1 MVRIFQPLKLGG
13 SMGSIADNLARVK
26 ERMAEAAIRS
36 GRTSGSV
43 KLVGVTKTVDLD
55 RIKEAVSAG
64 LQILGEN
71 YVQEARDKIRE
82 LKDRVSWHFV
92 GRLQT
97 NKAKYAV
104 KLFDMIQTVDTFR
117 LAQELNRRA
126 QPLGRT
132 VPILI
137 QVNLASEVSKGGVE
151 PSECL
156 SLIRQVSVL
165 ENLQIRGLMT
175 MPPFFDQPERARPY
189 FAQLR
194 EMSQEI
200 AEAQVAGVEMNEL
213 SMGMS
218 GDFEAAIKEGATLI
232 RVGTAIFGERP

>member
-1 MVRIFQPLKLGG
+1 M
-13 SMGSIADNLARVK
+13 SSIAENLLRIK

-36 GRTSGSV
+36 GRTPDSV
-43 KLVGVTKTVDLD
+43 NIVGVTKTVDVD

-64 LQILGEN
+64 LLILGEN
-71 YVQEARDKIRE
+71 YVQEARDKIKE
-82 LKDRVSWHFV
+82 FGTRVSWHFV

-104 KLFDMIQTVDTFR
+104 KLFDMIQTVDSIK

-132 VPILI
+132 IPIII
-137 QVNLASEVSKGGVE
+137 QLNLASEVSKGGVR

-156 SLIRQVSVL
+156 TLIKQVSAL

-194 EMSQEI
+194 ELSQEI
-200 AEAQVAGVEMNEL
+200 AEAHVPGVEMNEL

-218 GDFEAAIKEGATLI
+218 GDFETAIEEGATLI
-232 RVGTAIFGERP
+232 RVGTAIFGKRL

>member
-1 MVRIFQPLKLGG
+1 M
-13 SMGSIADNLARVK
+13 SIAENLSRIK
-26 ERMAEAAIRS
+26 ERMAEAATRS
-36 GRTSGSV
+36 GRTPGSV

-104 KLFDMIQTVDTFR
+104 KLFDVIQTVDSFK

-132 VPILI
+132 IPIII

-156 SLIRQVSVL
+156 SLIRHVSVL

-194 EMSQEI
+194 EMSQKI

-218 GDFEAAIKEGATLI
+218 GDFEAAIEEGATLI

>member
-1 MVRIFQPLKLGG
+1 M
-13 SMGSIADNLARVK
+13 SIAENLARIK
-26 ERMAEAAIRS
+26 EQIAKAAMRS
-36 GRTSGSV
+36 GRMPDSV
-43 KLVGVTKTVDLD
+43 KLVGVTKTVDVD

-71 YVQEARDKIRE
+71 YVQEARDKIKE
-82 LKDRVSWHFV
+82 VGGEVSWHFV

-104 KLFDMIQTVDTFR
+104 KLFDMIQTVDSFK
-117 LAQELNRRA
+117 LAKELNRRA

-132 VPILI
+132 IPIII

-151 PSECL
+151 PSECI
-156 SLIRQVSVL
+156 SLIKQISEL
-165 ENLQIRGLMT
+165 ANLQIRGLMT

-194 EMSQEI
+194 ELSQEI
-200 AEAQVAGVEMNEL
+200 ARAQLPRVEMNEL

-218 GDFEAAIKEGATLI
+218 GDFETAIEEGATLV
-232 RVGTAIFGERP
+232 RVGTAIFGERL

>member
-1 MVRIFQPLKLGG
+1 M
-13 SMGSIADNLARVK
+13 SIAENLSRIK
-26 ERMAEAAIRS
+26 ERMAEASIRS
-36 GRTSGSV
+36 GREPSSV

-71 YVQEARDKIRE
+71 YVQEARDKIKE

-104 KLFDMIQTVDTFR
+104 KLFDMIQTVDSFR

-132 VPILI
+132 VPIII

-156 SLIRQVSVL
+156 SLIREVSVL

-194 EMSQEI
+194 EMSQKI
-200 AEAQVAGVEMNEL
+200 AEAQVEGVEMNEL

-218 GDFEAAIKEGATLI
+218 GDFEAAIEEGATLI

>member
-1 MVRIFQPLKLGG
+1 MQ
-13 SMGSIADNLARVK
+13 MGSIADNLARVR

-36 GRTSGSV
+36 GRRPDSV
-43 KLVGVTKTVDLD
+43 KLVGVTKTVDVD

-82 LKDRVSWHFV
+82 LGSPVSWHFV

-104 KLFDMIQTVDTFR
+104 KLFDLIQTVDSFR
-117 LAQELNRRA
+117 LAKELNRRA

-132 VPILI
+132 ISIII
-137 QVNLASEVSKGGVE
+137 QVNLASEASKGGVN

-156 SLIRQVSVL
+156 SLIKQVATL
-165 ENLQIRGLMT
+165 ENIQIRGLMT
-175 MPPFFDQPERARPY
+175 MPPFFDQPEIARPY

-194 EMSQEI
+194 KMSQEI
-200 AEAQVAGVEMNEL
+200 AEAQVPGIEMDEL

-218 GDFEAAIKEGATLI
+218 GDFETAIEEGATLI
-232 RVGTAIFGERP
+232 RVGTAIFGERL

>member
-1 MVRIFQPLKLGG
+1 M
-13 SMGSIADNLARVK
+13 SIAENLSRLK

-36 GRTSGSV
+36 GRTPGSV

-55 RIKEAVSAG
+55 RIKDAVSAG

-104 KLFDMIQTVDTFR
+104 KLFDVIQTVDSFK

-132 VPILI
+132 IPIII

-156 SLIRQVSVL
+156 SLIRHVSVL

-194 EMSQEI
+194 ELSQKI

-218 GDFEAAIKEGATLI
+218 GDFEAAIEEGATLI
-232 RVGTAIFGERP
+232 RVGTAIFGERT

>member
-1 MVRIFQPLKLGG
+1 
-13 SMGSIADNLARVK
+13 MGSIAANLARVQ

-36 GRTSGSV
+36 GRRPDSV
-43 KLVGVTKTVDLD
+43 KLVGVSKTVDVD

-82 LKDRVSWHFV
+82 LASPVSWHFV

-104 KLFDMIQTVDTFR
+104 KLFDLIQTVDSFR
-117 LAQELNRRA
+117 LAKELNHRA

-132 VPILI
+132 IPIII
-137 QVNLASEVSKGGVE
+137 QVNLAGESTKGGVN
-151 PSECL
+151 PTECL
-156 SLIRQVSVL
+156 SLIKQVSTL
-165 ENLQIRGLMT
+165 ENLRVRGLMT

-194 EMSQEI
+194 KLSQEI
-200 AEAQVAGVEMNEL
+200 TEARVPGIEINEL

-218 GDFEAAIKEGATLI
+218 GDFETAIEEGATLI
-232 RVGTAIFGERP
+232 RVGTAIFGERL

>member
-1 MVRIFQPLKLGG
+1 M
-13 SMGSIADNLARVK
+13 SIAENLLQIK
-26 ERMAEAAIRS
+26 ERMAEAAVRS
-36 GRTSGSV
+36 GRTPESV
-43 KLVGVTKTVDLD
+43 KLVGVTKTVDVE
-55 RIKEAVSAG
+55 RIKQAVSAG

-71 YVQEARDKIRE
+71 YVQEARDKIKE
-82 LKDRVSWHFV
+82 VGGEASWHFV

-104 KLFDMIQTVDTFR
+104 KLFDMIQTVDSFK
-117 LAQELNRRA
+117 LANELNRRA

-132 VPILI
+132 IPIII

-151 PSECL
+151 PSECI
-156 SLIRQVSVL
+156 SLIKQISNL
-165 ENLQIRGLMT
+165 ANLQIRGLMT
-175 MPPFFDQPERARPY
+175 MPPFFYQPEEARPY

-194 EMSQEI
+194 ELSQKI
-200 AEAQVAGVEMNEL
+200 AEAQLPGVEMSEL

-218 GDFEAAIKEGATLI
+218 GDFETAIEEGATLV